1 MNALIQGYEKIA
13 GRTLYPADPA
23 RLFILWVADIIVQER
38 VNIDFSAKQNIP
50 RYAEGEYLDSLAEL
64 FKGAERLEPE
74 KARTTLQYTLS
85 VPLEVATTVPAGT
98 RATPDGEIVFATLE
112 DLTIP
117 AGQRTGNVEAECQT
131 EGENGNGFVRIP
143 IPNRNAPGYRNATA
157 EKNSAVSRRKPDY
170 ERRASEYSAYPS
182 GHLKRRSRTHRE
194 KNIPAQKQ
202 HPAPLQR
209 GTG

>member
-1 MNALIQGYEKIA
+1 MLRSVYGKI
-13 GRTLYPADPA
+13 
-23 RLFILWVADIIVQER
+23 
-38 VNIDFSAKQNIP
+38 KQKISICEINHRRKQATEYAQNQHLGHLPNNRNIP
-50 RYAEGEYLDSLAEL
+50 VRFDFRIVTE
-64 FKGAERLEPE
+64 ER
-74 KARTTLQYTLS
+74 
-85 VPLEVATTVPAGT
+85 
-98 RATPDGEIVFATLE
+98 
-112 DLTIP
+112 
-117 AGQRTGNVEAECQT
+117 RTGNDLTFFAKNKKT
-131 EGENGNGFVRIP
+131 ESAGPIPERRTAPENGNGFVRIP